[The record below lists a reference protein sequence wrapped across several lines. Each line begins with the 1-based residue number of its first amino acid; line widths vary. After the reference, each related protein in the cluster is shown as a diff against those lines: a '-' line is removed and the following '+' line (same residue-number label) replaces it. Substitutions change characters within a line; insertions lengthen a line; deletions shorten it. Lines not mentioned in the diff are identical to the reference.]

1 MKSLPV
7 TLTVAALLFL
17 AACADD
23 SAKKKP
29 AQPPVPVT
37 AVKAAENDIPVTLR
51 VVGRAEAYESVVLK
65 SRVDGQVASV
75 LFTEGQHVNK
85 GDVLIRLDPT
95 DFAAK
100 LQQNEAT
107 AARDEALIAKSRAD
121 TARYAA
127 LKDRNF
133 VSEEKVNDIRTNEAA
148 ATANLRASKAAAEI
162 ARLQLSYTTIRAPIS
177 GVVGARLVF
186 PGSAVKIN
194 ETTLAVV
201 NRIRP
206 LLVNFSVPEKHLA
219 RLRAAM
225 KSSEMKVDVS
235 LPGDNTQRFEGKVIF
250 LDNTVD
256 ASSGTIL
263 VKAVLPNDDEKLT
276 AGQFLN
282 ISLILDT
289 LNQAVT
295 VPNQAIQQGVD
306 GNFVYVIKDDSSAE
320 MRKIEIAAASGRL
333 TAISK
338 GLELG
343 ETVVTDGHLR
353 LAPGIK
359 VRIKEP
365 ENPKKSEKPNT
376 APTAAK

>member
-1 MKSLPV
+1 MTPLPV
-7 TLTVAALLFL
+7 ALLVTALFFL
-17 AACADD
+17 VACSDD
-23 SAKKKP
+23 SSKKKP

-37 AVKAAENDIPVTLR
+37 TVKAVEKDIPVTLR

-85 GDVLIRLDPT
+85 GDILIRLDPT

-148 ATANLRASKAAAEI
+148 ATANLRASKAAAEV
-162 ARLQLSYTTIRAPIS
+162 ARLQLSYATIRAPIS

-186 PGSAVKIN
+186 PGSAVKTN
-194 ETTLAVV
+194 ETILAVV

-206 LLVNFSVPEKHLA
+206 LLVSFSIPEKHLA
-219 RLRAAM
+219 RLRSAM
-225 KSSEMKVDVS
+225 KSGEMKVDVS
-235 LPGDNTQRFEGKVIF
+235 LPSDNSQRFEGKVIF

-256 ASSGTIL
+256 AASGTIL
-263 VKAVLPNDDEKLT
+263 VKAALQNDDEKLT

-295 VPNQAIQQGVD
+295 VPSQAIQQGVD
-306 GNFVYVIKDDSSAE
+306 GKFVYVIKDDSSAE
-320 MRKIEIAAASGRL
+320 MRKIEIAAANGSV

-353 LAPGIK
+353 LAPGVK
-359 VRIKEP
+359 VKVKEP
-365 ENPKKSEKPNT
+365 ESPKKTENPGSATP
-376 APTAAK
+376 AAK